1 MRQVFRHENL
11 KPIIYALALIGV
23 GVLIFGFFRFLTL
36 SQSIENNYA
45 YKFRAQNTS
54 VQQLDESAGRVLM
67 LEDLKLRDLQKARS
81 EAVIITGAGV
91 VLTAAVWLGTDLLR
105 SRARRASSTA

>member
-1 MRQVFRHENL
+1 MGNRLHYENL
-11 KPIIYALALIGV
+11 KSVIYALALIGV
-23 GVLIFGFFRFLTL
+23 GVLIFGFIRFVTL

-54 VQQLDESAGRVLM
+54 VQQLDEATGRVLM
-67 LEDLKLRDLQKARS
+67 LEDLKLRDLQKSRS

-91 VLTAAVWLGTDLLR
+91 ILTAAVWLVNDLLR
-105 SRARRASSTA
+105 GRVRSAASTA